1 MCQSCQKRGDYSS
14 QCFLKSVGSVAT
26 ALSEIND
33 ETASLD
39 TITLSSTT
47 KSCICNVALDEQNVI
62 FKIDTGAEV
71 TVISESVAHQFEL
84 KQRKISHKMLCGA
97 DHKFLSVL
105 GEVPLTLSYR
115 GKHYMETVTWLKD
128 FKKIFRQFFL
138 FTPQNVPL
146 PLWKMVAEELALLE
160 SMGGV
165 QGWWLFESNQVEY
178 KSPLILDHLMKEV
191 YIYIFVTNDR

>member
-115 GKHYMETVTWLKD
+115 GKL
-128 FKKIFRQFFL
+128 FL